1 MISIKER
8 KEKIEYLKARIFEI
22 NQLNEEI
29 KGNDLYNDDLLEDYF
44 EGSKQTEIRYA
55 LRNCTYY
62 LGIMIQKLQSELS
75 YETAQYNMAKAKG
88 N

>member
-44 EGSKQTEIRYA
+44 
-55 LRNCTYY
+55 
-62 LGIMIQKLQSELS
+62 
-75 YETAQYNMAKAKG
+75 
-88 N
+88 

>member
-29 KGNDLYNDDLLEDYF
+29 KGNDLVLKNNYSTLTLENKNGNYF
-44 EGSKQTEIRYA
+44 IK
-55 LRNCTYY
+55 
-62 LGIMIQKLQSELS
+62 S
-75 YETAQYNMAKAKG
+75 YIEK
-88 N
+88 